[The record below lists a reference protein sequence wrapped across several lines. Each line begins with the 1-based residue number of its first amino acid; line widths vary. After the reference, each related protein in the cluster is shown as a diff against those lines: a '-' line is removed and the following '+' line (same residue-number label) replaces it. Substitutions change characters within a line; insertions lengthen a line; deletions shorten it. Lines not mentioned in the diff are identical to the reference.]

1 MSDVHDHIDFK
12 ASTKMTRWDEC
23 LFRIIAVRKFMRHLA
38 EKFPETEI
46 KLMDDKF
53 IYPALGDAH
62 EGEFNIRGTF
72 NAEAKD
78 NKTNGTLLYLI
89 ITIFLNHMHCNID
102 SEQYVLVPTPEAM
115 AFNLHHFKS
124 LVDNPK
130 FSTIVTNITVD
141 GLDEMKKT
149 SKEARDATR

>member
-1 MSDVHDHIDFK
+1 MLKLKTTKQMVRYFK
-12 ASTKMTRWDEC
+12 A
-23 LFRIIAVRKFMRHLA
+23 
-38 EKFPETEI
+38 
-46 KLMDDKF
+46 
-53 IYPALGDAH
+53 
-62 EGEFNIRGTF
+62 
-72 NAEAKD
+72 
-78 NKTNGTLLYLI
+78 LLNRYHMSCI
-89 ITIFLNHMHCNID
+89 NH

>member
-23 LFRIIAVRKFMRHLA
+23 LFRIIAIRKFMRHLA

-46 KLMDDKF
+46 KLLDDKF
-53 IYPALGDAH
+53 IFPTLGDAH

-78 NKTNGTLLYLI
+78 NKTNGRY
-89 ITIFLNHMHCNID
+89 
-102 SEQYVLVPTPEAM
+102 
-115 AFNLHHFKS
+115 
-124 LVDNPK
+124 
-130 FSTIVTNITVD
+130 
-141 GLDEMKKT
+141 
-149 SKEARDATR
+149 